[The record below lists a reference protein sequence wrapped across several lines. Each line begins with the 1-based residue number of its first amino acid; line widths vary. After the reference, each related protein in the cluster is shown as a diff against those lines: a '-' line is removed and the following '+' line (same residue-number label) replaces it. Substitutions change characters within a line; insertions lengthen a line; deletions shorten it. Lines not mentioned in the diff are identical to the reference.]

1 MSSSNTIIIG
11 AGRLGSTIARSL
23 QKLSNVIVLDRDKE
37 KIDRLGEY
45 SGYVEV
51 GDATDCSIL
60 EKCGIATA
68 DRLIAVTD
76 DDNINVFLAD
86 LCTHHYNVPDV
97 TIRLKDSRKRI
108 LVDERVNC
116 ICPFDLS
123 LDWFNHRKNI
133 EVKE

>member
-1 MSSSNTIIIG
+1 MASPRTIIIG

-23 QKLSNVIVLDRDKE
+23 NKSSNVIVIDCSKE

-45 SGYVEV
+45 SGFVEV
-51 GDATDCSIL
+51 GDATDCSLL
-60 EKCGIATA
+60 EKCGIKTA
-68 DRLIAVTD
+68 DRVIAVTD

-86 LCTHHYNVPDV
+86 LCTHIYHVPDI
-97 TIRLKDSRKRI
+97 TIRLKDSRKKV
-108 LVDERVNC
+108 LVDERINC

-123 LDWFNHRKNI
+123 LDYFEKREE

>member
-60 EKCGIATA
+60 EKCGIAAA
-68 DRLIAVTD
+68 DHLIAVTD

-86 LCTHHYNVPDV
+86 LCTYHYNVPDV

-123 LDWFNHRKNI
+123 LDWFNHRKNS